1 MNSTYFLVPYVL
13 FGAYTACDGGNS
25 IHQGGS
31 KLWSEKYNIS
41 VEATLEVIG
50 GKWKCVI
57 LCHLTHGKRR
67 TSDLKRIMPA
77 ITQKM
82 LTQQLRE
89 LENDGI
95 VNRIVYNQVPPKVE
109 YELSDYGRSLEPI
122 LNALCNWGD
131 QHIVKEYGDKSAVL
145 EDNGLN
151 DFNSDNRELVQP

>member
-1 MNSTYFLVPYVL
+1 MER
-13 FGAYTACDGGNS
+13 
-25 IHQGGS
+25 
-31 KLWSEKYNIS
+31 KKYNIS
-41 VEATLEVIG
+41 VVATLEVIG

-57 LCHLTHGKRR
+57 LCHLTHGKKR

-95 VNRIVYNQVPPKVE
+95 VKRIVYNQVPPKVE
-109 YELSDYGRSLEPI
+109 YELSEYGWSLEPI
-122 LNALCNWGD
+122 LNALCHWGD
-131 QHIVKEYGDKSAVL
+131 QHIIKEYGDKAAVL

-151 DFNSDNRELVQP
+151 DFNTDHHRELMKP